1 MTPERGIELVGE
13 WPVNRSVPRTLAE
26 AIKGATGIRK
36 RQLKMLVEALY
47 ASAETTADLELIER
61 YFS

>member
-13 WPVNRSVPRTLAE
+13 WPDNRSVPRKLAE
-26 AIKGATGIRK
+26 GIKGATGLRK

-47 ASAETTADLELIER
+47 ASAKTTADLELIER

>member
-1 MTPERGIELVGE
+1 MTPERGIELVGG
-13 WPVNRSVPRTLAE
+13 WPKDRTVPRKLA
-26 AIKGATGIRK
+26 AGIKESTGERK

-47 ASAETTADLELIER
+47 AASETTSDLELIER